1 MFCVQSLHLT
11 RPLTKIDRQV
21 FFSGFL
27 WPVCRWYFEARIMRE
42 QVAPSPM
49 HSSDTSP
56 HFLLR
61 DRLPEQMKR
70 SLPTPGVLFVSKVLS
85 EFSLPTVCEEASCP
99 NRAECYGQGHVSFM
113 ILGDV
118 CTRGCSYCGVTKGKP
133 VALEEISDEPERLSA
148 AVKKLGLDHV
158 VVTSVARDDLPDG
171 GASHFRRVMRKI
183 RETCPGVT
191 VELLVPEFLLPG
203 GGWPKEALELLDDR
217 PDVFNHNIETVR
229 RLTRSFRPQGDYDR
243 SLSFLSLAR
252 SKGLCTKSGFMV
264 GCGETEEETHE
275 VIRDLAASGVE
286 ILTIGQYIP
295 PTGHSRPLQ
304 GFLPD
309 ESFQKFKKW
318 ALDTGIREVLS
329 GALVRSSYL
338 ANRLQKGEL
347 K

>member
-1 MFCVQSLHLT
+1 
-11 RPLTKIDRQV
+11 
-21 FFSGFL
+21 
-27 WPVCRWYFEARIMRE
+27 MRE

-49 HSSDTSP
+49 HSPDSSP
-56 HFLLR
+56 RFLLR

-70 SLPTPGVLFVSKVLS
+70 PLPTPGVLFVAKVLS
-85 EFSLPTVCEEASCP
+85 EFSLSTVCEEASCP

-118 CTRGCSYCGVTKGKP
+118 CTRGCSYCGVEKGKP
-133 VALEEISDEPERLSA
+133 VPVEELSDEPERLSA
-148 AVKKLGLDHV
+148 AVRKLGLDHV

-171 GASHFRRVMRKI
+171 GAGHFRRVMRKI
-183 RETCPGVT
+183 RESCPGVT
-191 VELLVPEFLLPG
+191 VELLVPEFLSPE
-203 GGWPKEALELLDDR
+203 GGWPMEAHALLDDR

-252 SKGLCTKSGFMV
+252 SKGLLTKSGFMV
-264 GCGETEEETHE
+264 GCGETEQEIRE
-275 VIRDLAASGVE
+275 VISDLACSGVE

-295 PTGHSRPLQ
+295 PTGHSRPVQ
-304 GFLPD
+304 GFLPE
-309 ESFQKFKKW
+309 ESFQNFKNW
-318 ALDTGIREVLS
+318 ALDMGVREVLS

-338 ANRLQKGEL
+338 ASRLQKGEL